1 MPKATFRQNEGG
13 WVNAEPIGG
22 PATPASKNTSVFLGS
37 PFTTDLGGGKEEGGT
52 PEAVERV
59 EERQEAD

>member
-1 MPKATFRQNEGG
+1 MVVAKGYFSTERG
-13 WVNAEPIGG
+13 WMGQRRADRR
-22 PATPASKNTSVFLGS
+22 SSVFLGS
-37 PFTTDLGGGKEEGGT
+37 PFTTALGGGKEEGGT